1 MTFLAPAR
9 LWLLAV
15 PALLAAA
22 YVAFQ
27 FRRPKYAVRFTNVE
41 LLDKVAPDRPGWRR
55 HVPALVLLAALGALV
70 LSIARPARAVEVPRE
85 EATVILAL
93 DVSLSMGADDVEPSR
108 IEAAQAAARDFVAM
122 VPDELR
128 LGLVAFSGNAASL
141 VAPTTERA
149 PLLAAVDNLQL
160 GEGTAIGEAI
170 FTALDALVLDRPDVE
185 ELGAAIVLLSDG
197 ETTVG
202 RPDAA
207 AAEAA
212 VARGV
217 PVSTVAFGTDAGF
230 VVVQGETIPVPINE
244 EALADVAE
252 ATGGQAFAADTAGE
266 LTSILEGVGAAVGF
280 ETEQREIGDW
290 FAGLGLLLAAAAAAG
305 SLVWFSR
312 LP

>member
-1 MTFLAPAR
+1 MTFLEPIR

-22 YVAFQ
+22 YVALQ

-55 HVPALVLLAALGALV
+55 HVPALVLLAALAALV
-70 LSIARPARAVEVPRE
+70 LSVARPARAVEVPRE
-85 EATVILAL
+85 EATVVLAL
-93 DVSLSMGADDVEPSR
+93 DVSLSMGADDVAPTR
-108 IEAAQAAARDFVAM
+108 IEAAQQAARNFVTM

-128 LGLVAFSGNAASL
+128 LGLIVFSGNAASL
-141 VAPTTERA
+141 VAPTTDRA
-149 PLLAAVDNLQL
+149 PLLAAIDNLQL

-170 FTALDALVLDRPDVE
+170 FTALDALVLDRPDAE

-217 PVSTVAFGTDAGF
+217 PVSTVAFGTDGGF

-244 EALADVAE
+244 AALEAVAD
-252 ATGGQAFAADTAGE
+252 ATGGQAFTADTAGE
-266 LTSILEGVGAAVGF
+266 LTTILEGVGAEVGF

-290 FAGLGLLLAAAAAAG
+290 FAGLGLLLGAAAAAG